1 MLPYLEDMIRLYRYC
16 YNMELTL
23 MPRVDIIAIHYR
35 LPYLEG
41 MIRLYKYCC
50 NIELMLIP
58 RIESMA
64 VH

>member
-1 MLPYLEDMIRLYRYC
+1 
-16 YNMELTL
+16 